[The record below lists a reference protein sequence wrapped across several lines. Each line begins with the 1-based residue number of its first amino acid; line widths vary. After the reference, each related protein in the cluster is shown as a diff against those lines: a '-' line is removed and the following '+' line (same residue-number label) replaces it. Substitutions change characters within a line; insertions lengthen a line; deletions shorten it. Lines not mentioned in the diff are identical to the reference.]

1 MRLTGERLPLRPS
14 GRRSN
19 PWRILILIF
28 LIGAGILLTRL
39 VEAGRVKPL
48 LLPTPFPTRTA
59 SSYTEEGK
67 TYFSAGDMLRAIN
80 AYENAVRVEPENGR
94 LLGELARIQTYSS
107 ELTTNYQE
115 RRTRLEGAIASI
127 DQAVA
132 LSPDDSYLHAI
143 RALVYDWA
151 AAAQDTISDRNKYLS
166 EAETSAVRANQ
177 LDPENPL
184 TLAYYAEVLTDQQKW
199 AQALDLAEKAVAQ
212 VEEGAYELG
221 DTRMDVYR
229 VYATVLESIGLYRR
243 AIEEYEKAA
252 AITPNL
258 TFLYLRIGVNYRELL
273 NYDKALEYFNR
284 AAQINA
290 QLSDDPSKQD
300 PVPYIAIGKTYM
312 QQGEFFV
319 AALNMARA
327 LAINP
332 SDPDMYGQL
341 GIVYYKA
348 RNYESAIPVLQCA
361 VEGCTADDSQ
371 AVLCEL
377 GYAECEPGAPD
388 SSFNGQPVSGLPLAA
403 GSIEYYYIYA
413 AALSY
418 YSGTDTAISGC
429 EDAERLHEQLLN
441 MYGEDPIVTGIVAEN
456 RSICSGAVPS
466 ENLEATPSVTPKPV
480 SSQMILLPNSD
491 GSVI

>member
-1 MRLTGERLPLRPS
+1 MQLTGEKLPLKPS

-19 PWRILILIF
+19 PWRVLVYILLIASGILI
-28 LIGAGILLTRL
+28 TRL
-39 VEAGRVKPL
+39 VEAGRVQPL
-48 LLPTPFPTRTA
+48 LLPTPFPTRSA
-59 SSYTEEGK
+59 NSYVEQGK
-67 TYFSAGDMLRAIN
+67 AYFSAGDLNNAIE
-80 AYENAVRVEPENGR
+80 AYEMAVKLDPGNGR

-107 ELTTNYQE
+107 EFTTNYQD
-115 RRTRLEGAIASI
+115 RKARLDGAIAYV

-132 LSPDDSYLHAI
+132 LSPDDSFVHAV

-151 AAAQDTISDRNKYLS
+151 AAAQDTISERNNYLNQ
-166 EAETSAVRANQ
+166 AETSAVRANQ
-177 LDPENPL
+177 LDPDDPL

-199 AQALDLAEKAVAQ
+199 AQALDLAERAVEQ
-212 VEEGAYELG
+212 TEGRSDQIG

-273 NYDKALEYFNR
+273 DYDNALEYFNR

-290 QLSDDPSKQD
+290 QLSDDPNMQD
-300 PVPYIAIGKTYM
+300 PVPYIAIGKTYL
-312 QQGEFFV
+312 QQGEFFT

-327 LAINP
+327 LVINP

-348 RNYESAIPVLQCA
+348 RNYESAIPVLHCA
-361 VEGCTADDSQ
+361 VMGCTADESQ

-377 GYAECEPGAPD
+377 GYAECGPEATEG
-388 SSFNGQPVSGLPLAA
+388 SYLGQNVNGLPLAS
-403 GSIEYYYIYA
+403 GSVEYYYTYA
-413 AALSY
+413 SALAY
-418 YSGTDTAISGC
+418 YSGTDIAPSGC
-429 EDAERLHEQLLN
+429 MDAEAIHEQLLWV
-441 MYGEDPIVTGIVAEN
+441 YGNDEVVIGIVDEN
-456 RSICSGAVPS
+456 RAICAVVAPS
-466 ENLEATPSVTPKPV
+466 EDLEPTPTIEPES
-480 SSQMILLPNSD
+480 
-491 GSVI
+491 

>member
-1 MRLTGERLPLRPS
+1 MRLSGEKLPLRPS
-14 GRRSN
+14 GRKSN
-19 PWRILILIF
+19 PWRILLYIF
-28 LIGAGILLTRL
+28 LIGAGILLTRM

-59 SSYTEEGK
+59 NSYTEEGK
-67 TYFSAGDMLRAIN
+67 AHFSAGDMGGAIE
-80 AYENAVRVEPENGR
+80 AYENAVSVEPENGR
-94 LLGELARIQTYSS
+94 ILGELARIQTYSS

-115 RRTRLEGAIASI
+115 RRARLDGAIASI

-151 AAAQDTISDRNKYLS
+151 AAAQDTISDRNKYLN

-177 LDPENPL
+177 LDPDNPL

-199 AQALDLAEKAVAQ
+199 AQALDLAEKAVAG
-212 VEEGAYELG
+212 VEDGSYDLK

-229 VYATVLESIGLYRR
+229 VYATVLERIGLYRS

-258 TFLYLRIGVNYRELL
+258 TFLYLRIGVNYRQLL
-273 NYDKALEYFNR
+273 NYDKALEYFSR
-284 AAQINA
+284 AAKINSQI
-290 QLSDDPSKQD
+290 SEDPSQQD
-300 PVPYIAIGKTYM
+300 PVPYIAIGRTYL
-312 QQGEFFV
+312 QQGEFFA

-361 VEGCTADDSQ
+361 VEGCTAEESQ
-371 AVLCEL
+371 LVLCEL
-377 GYAECEPGAPD
+377 GYAECEPGSPE
-388 SSFNGQPVSGLPLAA
+388 SSFKGQAVSGLPLAA
-403 GSIEYYYIYA
+403 GSIEYYYTYA

-418 YSGTDTAISGC
+418 YSGTDIAVSGC
-429 EDAERLHEQLLN
+429 QDAERLHEQLLDL
-441 MYGEDPIVTGIVAEN
+441 YGDDVVVTGIVAEN
-456 RSICSGAVPS
+456 RSICSQAAPA
-466 ENLEATPSVTPKPV
+466 ETFEATPAAT
-480 SSQMILLPNSD
+480 QE
-491 GSVI
+491 

>member
-1 MRLTGERLPLRPS
+1 VRLTGEKLPLRPS

-19 PWRILILIF
+19 PWRILIYILLI
-28 LIGAGILLTRL
+28 ASGILITRL

-48 LLPTPFPTRTA
+48 LLPTPFPTRSA
-59 SSYTEEGK
+59 DSYVDQGRA
-67 TYFSAGDMLRAIN
+67 YFSAGDLNNAIES
-80 AYENAVRVEPENGR
+80 YEAAVRLDPGNGSI
-94 LLGELARIQTYSS
+94 LAELARIQTYSS
-107 ELTTNYQE
+107 ELTTNYQD
-115 RRTRLEGAIASI
+115 RKARLEGAIASI

-132 LSPDDSYLHAI
+132 LSPDDSFVHAI

-151 AAAQDTISDRNKYLS
+151 AAAQDSITDRERYLNQ
-166 EAETSAVRANQ
+166 AETSAVRANQ
-177 LDPENPL
+177 LDPEGPL

-199 AQALDLAEKAVAQ
+199 AQALDLAERAVSQA
-212 VEEGAYELG
+212 EGKSSEMG
-221 DTRMDVYR
+221 DTQMDVYR

-273 NYDKALEYFNR
+273 DYDKALEYFNR

-290 QLSDDPSKQD
+290 QLSEDPSEQD
-300 PVPYIAIGKTYM
+300 PVPYIAIGKTYL

-348 RNYESAIPVLQCA
+348 RNYESAIPVLHCA
-361 VEGCTADDSQ
+361 VEGCSADESQ
-371 AVLCEL
+371 AILCEL
-377 GYAECEPGAPD
+377 GYAECGPD
-388 SSFNGQPVSGLPLAA
+388 AAQSSFNGREVVGLPLAS
-403 GSIEYYYIYA
+403 GSLEYYYTYA

-418 YSGTDTAISGC
+418 YSGTDIAPSGC
-429 EDAERLHEQLLN
+429 GDAEKIHEELLRV
-441 MYGEDPIVTGIVAEN
+441 YGNDTIVRDIVQEN
-456 RSICSGAVPS
+456 RYICAIVNP
-466 ENLEATPSVTPKPV
+466 LEDFEPTPTIEPES
-480 SSQMILLPNSD
+480 
-491 GSVI
+491 

>member
-1 MRLTGERLPLRPS
+1 LIYI
-14 GRRSN
+14 
-19 PWRILILIF
+19 ILIA
-28 LIGAGILLTRL
+28 AGILLTRM

-48 LLPTPFPTRTA
+48 LLPTPFPTRT
-59 SSYTEEGK
+59 SDSYREEGK
-67 TYFSAGDMLRAIN
+67 VYFSAGDMVKAIE
-80 AYENAVRVEPENGR
+80 AYENAVNVEPENGTI
-94 LLGELARIQTYSS
+94 LGELARIQTYSS

-115 RRTRLEGAIASI
+115 RKARLDGAIASI

-132 LSPDDSYLHAI
+132 LSPDDSYLYAI

-151 AAAQDTISDRNKYLS
+151 AAAQNTISDKNKYLN

-199 AQALDLAEKAVAQ
+199 AQALDLAEQAVAQ
-212 VEEGAYELG
+212 VEDGSLALG

-229 VYATVLESIGLYRR
+229 VYATVLESIGLYRS

-258 TFLYLRIGVNYRELL
+258 TFLYLRIGVNYRQLL
-273 NYDKALEYFNR
+273 NYDKALEYFSR
-284 AAQINA
+284 AAQINS
-290 QLSDDPSKQD
+290 QLNEELSQQD
-300 PVPYIAIGKTYM
+300 PVPYIAIGRTYL
-312 QQGEFFV
+312 QQGEFFA

-361 VEGCTADDSQ
+361 VEGCTAEDSQ
-371 AVLCEL
+371 RVLCEL
-377 GYAECEPGAPD
+377 GYAECESGALE
-388 SSFNGQPVSGLPLAA
+388 STIQGQAVTGLSLGV
-403 GSIEYYYIYA
+403 GSIEYYYTYA
-413 AALSY
+413 SALSY
-418 YSGTDTAISGC
+418 YSGTDIAISGC
-429 EDAERLHEQLLN
+429 EDAERLHEQLLSV
-441 MYGEDPIVTGIVAEN
+441 YGDDEIVTGIVAEN
-456 RSICSGAVPS
+456 RSICSRAAPAEELEPS
-466 ENLEATPSVTPKPV
+466 PTTTSEP
-480 SSQMILLPNSD
+480 
-491 GSVI
+491 

>member
-1 MRLTGERLPLRPS
+1 MHLTGQKLPLQPS

-19 PWRILILIF
+19 PWRILAYIL
-28 LIGAGILLTRL
+28 LIAAGIFITRL
-39 VEAGRVKPL
+39 VEAGRMKPL

-59 SSYTEEGK
+59 SSYVEEAK
-67 TYFSAGDMLRAIN
+67 AYFSAGDMDKAIE
-80 AYENAVRVEPENGR
+80 AYEKAVNLDPENGH
-94 LLGELARIQTYSS
+94 LLAELARIQTYSS

-115 RRTRLEGAIASI
+115 RTARLNGAIASI

-132 LSPDDSYLHAI
+132 ISPEDSFVHAI

-151 AAAQDTISDRNKYLS
+151 AAAQDNISEKNKYLNQ
-166 EAETSAVRANQ
+166 AETSAVRANQ
-177 LDPENPL
+177 LDPDDPL

-199 AQALDLAEKAVAQ
+199 AQALDLVERAVTQ
-212 VEEGAYELG
+212 VEGQAYEMG

-258 TFLYLRIGVNYRELL
+258 TFLYLRIGANYRQLGATNPIMSQREQFMDL
-273 NYDKALEYFNR
+273 ALEYFNR

-290 QLSDDPSKQD
+290 QISDDPSDQD
-300 PVPYIAIGKTYM
+300 PVPYIAIGKTYL
-312 QQGEFFV
+312 QQGEFFA

-348 RNYESAIPVLQCA
+348 RNYESAIPVLHCA
-361 VEGCTADDSQ
+361 VTGCTSDESQ
-371 AVLCEL
+371 MILCEL
-377 GYAECEPGAPD
+377 GYAECGPD
-388 SSFNGQPVSGLPLAA
+388 ATEGSFQGQDVEGLPLAS
-403 GSIEYYYIYA
+403 GSIEYYYTYA
-413 AALSY
+413 AALAY
-418 YSGTDTAISGC
+418 YSGTEIAPSGC
-429 EDAERLHEQLLN
+429 TDAERIHEQLLQQ
-441 MYGEDPIVTGIVAEN
+441 YGDDLIVMGIVEEN
-456 RSICSGAVPS
+456 RSICTTVSPS
-466 ENLEATPSVTPKPV
+466 TDLEPTPTTQP
-480 SSQMILLPNSD
+480 
-491 GSVI
+491 

>member
-1 MRLTGERLPLRPS
+1 MRLTGEKLPLKP
-14 GRRSN
+14 GGQRSN
-19 PWRILILIF
+19 PWRILVYIVLI
-28 LIGAGILLTRL
+28 ASGILLTRL

-59 SSYTEEGK
+59 NSYVEQGSA
-67 TYFSAGDMLRAIN
+67 YFSAGDLNGAIE
-80 AYENAVRVEPENGR
+80 AYEMAAKLEPANGR
-94 LLGELARIQTYSS
+94 ILAELARIQTYSS
-107 ELTTNYQE
+107 ELTTNYQD
-115 RRTRLEGAIASI
+115 RKARLEGAMASI

-132 LSPDDSYLHAI
+132 LSPDDSFVHAI

-151 AAAQDTISDRNKYLS
+151 AAAQDSISERNQFLNQ
-166 EAETSAVRANQ
+166 AETSAVRANQ
-177 LDPENPL
+177 LDPEDPL

-199 AQALDLAEKAVAQ
+199 AQALDLAESAVEQA
-212 VEEGAYELG
+212 EGRSDEMG

-273 NYDKALEYFNR
+273 DYDKALEYFNR
-284 AAQINA
+284 AAQINS
-290 QLSDDPSKQD
+290 QLTDDPSKQD
-300 PVPYIAIGKTYM
+300 PVPYIAIGKTYL

-348 RNYESAIPVLQCA
+348 RNYESAIPVLHCA
-361 VEGCTADDSQ
+361 VEGCSAEESQ

-377 GYAECEPGAPD
+377 GYAECGQDATEG
-388 SSFNGQPVSGLPLAA
+388 SFVGQNVSGLQLAS
-403 GSIEYYYIYA
+403 GSLEYYYTYA
-413 AALSY
+413 SALAY
-418 YSGTDTAISGC
+418 YSGTDIAPSGC
-429 EDAERLHEQLLN
+429 RDAERIHEELLRVF
-441 MYGEDPIVTGIVAEN
+441 GTDTIVRDIVEEN
-456 RSICSGAVPS
+456 QNICTIAGSS
-466 ENLEATPSVTPKPV
+466 ENLGPTPTIEPES
-480 SSQMILLPNSD
+480 
-491 GSVI
+491 

>member
-1 MRLTGERLPLRPS
+1 MHLTGEKLPLRPS

-19 PWRILILIF
+19 PWRIL
-28 LIGAGILLTRL
+28 AYILLIAVGIFITRL

-59 SSYTEEGK
+59 NSYVEEAK
-67 TYFSAGDMLRAIN
+67 AYFSAGNMDKAIE
-80 AYENAVRVEPENGR
+80 AYEKAVNVDPESGH
-94 LLGELARIQTYSS
+94 LLAELARIQTYSS

-115 RRTRLEGAIASI
+115 RTARLNGAIASI

-132 LSPDDSYLHAI
+132 ISPDDSFVHAI

-151 AAAQDTISDRNKYLS
+151 AAAQDEVSEKNMYLNQ
-166 EAETSAVRANQ
+166 AETSAVRANQ
-177 LDPENPL
+177 LDPDDPL

-199 AQALDLAEKAVAQ
+199 AQALDLAERAVTQ
-212 VEEGAYELG
+212 IEEQAYEMG

-290 QLSDDPSKQD
+290 QLSDDPSEQD
-300 PVPYIAIGKTYM
+300 PVPYIAIGKTYL
-312 QQGEFFV
+312 QQGEFFA

-348 RNYESAIPVLQCA
+348 RNYESAIPVLHCA
-361 VEGCTADDSQ
+361 VEGCTSDESQ
-371 AVLCEL
+371 TILCEL
-377 GYAECEPGAPD
+377 GYAECGPD
-388 SSFNGQPVSGLPLAA
+388 ATEGSFQGQEVEGLPLASR
-403 GSIEYYYIYA
+403 SIEYYYTYA
-413 AALSY
+413 AALAY
-418 YSGTDTAISGC
+418 YSGTDLAPTGC
-429 EDAERLHEQLLN
+429 TDAERIHEQLLQQ
-441 MYGEDPIVTGIVAEN
+441 YGDDLIVMGIVEEN
-456 RSICSGAVPS
+456 RSICTTVSPS
-466 ENLEATPSVTPKPV
+466 TDLESTPTTQP
-480 SSQMILLPNSD
+480 
-491 GSVI
+491 

>member
-1 MRLTGERLPLRPS
+1 MRLTGERLPLRPI

-19 PWRILILIF
+19 PWRILLYIF
-28 LIGAGILLTRL
+28 LIGAGILLTRM

-59 SSYTEEGK
+59 NSYTEEGK
-67 TYFSAGDMLRAIN
+67 AHFSAGDMVGAIE

-115 RRTRLEGAIASI
+115 RRARLDGAIASI
-127 DQAVA
+127 DQGVA

-184 TLAYYAEVLTDQQKW
+184 TLAYYAEVLIDQQKW

-212 VEEGAYELG
+212 VEEGSYELG
-221 DTRMDVYR
+221 DTGMDVYR

-243 AIEEYEKAA
+243 AIEEYGKAA
-252 AITPNL
+252 EITPNL
-258 TFLYLRIGVNYRELL
+258 TFLYLRIGANYRQLGANTPIQSQRDQFMDL
-273 NYDKALEYFNR
+273 ALEYFNR

-290 QLSDDPSKQD
+290 QFSDDPSKLD
-300 PVPYIAIGKTYM
+300 PVPYIAIGKTYL
-312 QQGEFFV
+312 QQGEFFT

-348 RNYESAIPVLQCA
+348 RNYESAIPVLRCA
-361 VEGCTADDSQ
+361 VEGCTAEESQ

-377 GYAECEPGAPD
+377 GYAECEPGAPET
-388 SSFNGQPVSGLPLAA
+388 SFKGQPVSGLPLAA

-413 AALSY
+413 AALAY
-418 YSGTDTAISGC
+418 YSGTDIAISGC

-441 MYGEDPIVTGIVAEN
+441 LYGEDSIVTGIVAEN
-456 RSICSGAVPS
+456 RSICSRAIPS
-466 ENLEATPSVTPKPV
+466 ENMEAIPSVTPEP
-480 SSQMILLPNSD
+480 
-491 GSVI
+491 

>member
-1 MRLTGERLPLRPS
+1 
-14 GRRSN
+14 
-19 PWRILILIF
+19 LIYIF
-28 LIGAGILLTRL
+28 LIGAGIVLTRM

-59 SSYTEEGK
+59 NSYSEEGK
-67 TYFSAGDMLRAIN
+67 VYFSSGDMVSAIE
-80 AYENAVRVEPENGR
+80 AYENAVGVEPDNGR
-94 LLGELARIQTYSS
+94 ILGELARIQTYSS

-115 RRTRLEGAIASI
+115 RRARLDGAIASI

-132 LSPDDSYLHAI
+132 LSPDDYYLHAI

-151 AAAQDTISDRNKYLS
+151 AAAQDSITDRNKYLN
-166 EAETSAVRANQ
+166 EAETAAVRANQ
-177 LDPENPL
+177 LDPEDPI

-199 AQALDLAEKAVAQ
+199 AQALDLAEKAVNQ
-212 VEEGAYELG
+212 IEEGSFELG
-221 DTRMDVYR
+221 DLRMDVYR
-229 VYATVLESIGLYRR
+229 VYATVLESIGLYRS

-258 TFLYLRIGVNYRELL
+258 TFLYLRIGVNYRQLL

-284 AAQINA
+284 AAQINT
-290 QLSDDPSKQD
+290 QLNEELSDQD
-300 PVPYIAIGKTYM
+300 PVPYIAIGRTYL
-312 QQGEFFV
+312 QQGEFFA

-361 VEGCTADDSQ
+361 VEGCTAEDSQ
-371 AVLCEL
+371 TVLCEI
-377 GYAECEPGAPD
+377 GYADCEPGASE
-388 SSFNGQPVSGLPLAA
+388 SSFMGQAVDGLPLAA
-403 GSIEYYYIYA
+403 GSIEYYYTYA

-418 YSGTDTAISGC
+418 YSGTEIAIEGC
-429 EDAERLHEQLLN
+429 TDAENLHAQLLDLF
-441 MYGEDPIVTGIVAEN
+441 GDDLIVTGIVSEN
-456 RSICSGAVPS
+456 RSICSQANPFENS
-466 ENLEATPSVTPKPV
+466 EPTPSVTSEP
-480 SSQMILLPNSD
+480 
-491 GSVI
+491 